1 MKNGRLFQILFY
13 LVEKRRATAK
23 ELAEEFEVSERTIYR
38 DVDILSSAGIPIY
51 AQKGPGGGIRLMD
64 QYVLDRTLLSEQQQ
78 EEILCALQAILATRG
93 SEERETLDR
102 LSGLFRRSGLNW
114 VDVDFSHWGSGERER
129 EVFSCIK
136 KAVFER
142 KRLSFDYHSSAG
154 VKSHRQVEP
163 ARVIFKEG
171 CWYLQAFCCLCKDW
185 RLFRLVRM
193 NRVEMEEERFFI
205 KNPPEYALERP
216 EVPKYA
222 IRMRVQPQAVWR
234 VRDCFSQDQI
244 MQETEGSFLVEF
256 FYPENEFLMDF
267 LMSFGSRAE
276 VLSPVHIRQAIMLEA
291 KNLAE
296 SYKE

>member
-114 VDVDFSHWGSGERER
+114 VDVDFSYWGSGARER

-142 KRLSFDYHSSAG
+142 KRLSFDYHSAAG

-163 ARVIFKEG
+163 ARVIFKKG
-171 CWYLQAFCCLCKDW
+171 CWYLQAFCCLCQDW

-193 NRVEMEEERFFI
+193 ERVEMEEARFFV

-216 EVPKYA
+216 EAPMCAV
-222 IRMRVQPQAVWR
+222 RMRVQPQAVWR
-234 VRDCFSQDQI
+234 VRDYFQPEQVTQEPDGTLLVDFS
-244 MQETEGSFLVEF
+244 F
-256 FYPENEFLMDF
+256 PENEWLMGFLQ
-267 LMSFGSRAE
+267 SFGSQAE
-276 VLSPVHIRQAIMLEA
+276 VLSPARIRQAMLLDAQKMVE
-291 KNLAE
+291 N
-296 SYKE
+296 YKD